1 MHDSTTHPMPFGT
14 TLLDAGGVRFRLW
27 APSAA
32 SIALRLHADGGPR
45 DIPMQTLAGGW
56 HELVVPSA
64 GPGSRYAFV
73 TPSGLAVPD
82 PASRFNPDDVHA
94 PSMVVDPAAHAWRDT
109 GWTGR
114 PWHEAVIYE
123 LHVGAFTPAGTF
135 LAAIDRL
142 PELAALGV
150 TAVELMPVADFPG
163 RRGWGYDGVLPFAPD
178 VSYGTPDD
186 LKRLVDAAHAQGLM
200 VLLDVVYNHFGPEG
214 NYLHAFCPE
223 FFNPA
228 HQTPWGAAIN
238 FDGPGNRVV
247 RDFFVHNALYWVEEF
262 HIDGLRLDA
271 VHAIRDPSSVHICCE
286 IGHALRDGPGR
297 HRAVHLVLE
306 NDDNTARWLERA
318 ADGRAACADAQWN
331 DDIHHAAHVLA
342 TGEADGYY
350 AEYADAPIAHF
361 GRCLAEGFAWQGEPS
376 PWRGDTARGEPS
388 AQLAATAFVSFL
400 QNHDQ
405 VGNRAFGERVG
416 RLADP
421 ARIDA
426 LQACLLLAPQ
436 VPLLFMGEEFA
447 ASTPFLYFCD
457 FEPGLAEAV
466 SHGRREEFKRFAAFH
481 DASER
486 ERIPDPNAQAS
497 FVASKLD
504 WDERLR
510 RPHAQ
515 RLAMVRE
522 LLGLRRQWLVP
533 RLAGMRHGGRCTIDK
548 GVLDVQWTLGDG
560 STWRLALNL
569 CCMAA
574 PFARGGQTIYAH
586 RAEAANLLPDGVVVS
601 LEPPRG

>member
-1 MHDSTTHPMPFGT
+1 
-14 TLLDAGGVRFRLW
+14 
-27 APSAA
+27 
-32 SIALRLHADGGPR
+32 
-45 DIPMQTLAGGW
+45 
-56 HELVVPSA
+56 
-64 GPGSRYAFV
+64 
-73 TPSGLAVPD
+73 
-82 PASRFNPDDVHA
+82 
-94 PSMVVDPAAHAWRDT
+94 
-109 GWTGR
+109 
-114 PWHEAVIYE
+114 
-123 LHVGAFTPAGTF
+123 
-135 LAAIDRL
+135 
-142 PELAALGV
+142 
-150 TAVELMPVADFPG
+150 
-163 RRGWGYDGVLPFAPD
+163 
-178 VSYGTPDD
+178 
-186 LKRLVDAAHAQGLM
+186 
-200 VLLDVVYNHFGPEG
+200 
-214 NYLHAFCPE
+214 
-223 FFNPA
+223 
-228 HQTPWGAAIN
+228 
-238 FDGPGNRVV
+238 
-247 RDFFVHNALYWVEEF
+247 
-262 HIDGLRLDA
+262 
-271 VHAIRDPSSVHICCE
+271 
-286 IGHALRDGPGR
+286 
-297 HRAVHLVLE
+297 VLE
-306 NDDNTARWLERA
+306 NDDNTARWLEPG

-350 AEYADAPIAHF
+350 GEYADAPIARF

-376 PWRGDTARGEPS
+376 PWRSGAVRGEPS

-405 VGNRAFGERVG
+405 VGNRAFGERIGV
-416 RLADP
+416 LADP

-497 FVASKLD
+497 FTASKLD

-515 RLAMVRE
+515 RLALVRE

-560 STWRLALNL
+560 STWRLAVNL